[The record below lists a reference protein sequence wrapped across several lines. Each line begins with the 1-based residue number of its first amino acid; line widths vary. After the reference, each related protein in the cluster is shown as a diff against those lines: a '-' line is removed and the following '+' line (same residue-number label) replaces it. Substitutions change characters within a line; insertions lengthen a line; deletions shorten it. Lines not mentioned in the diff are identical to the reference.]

1 LPKSPKG
8 RMEKTIPFRI
18 AICEGFDIGEDLG
31 SAVDF
36 TYQLPF
42 KFAGRIEKVT
52 YELK

>member
-1 LPKSPKG
+1 
-8 RMEKTIPFRI
+8 MEKTIPFRI